1 MSQETAEK
9 EKTEETETVLTV
21 KIIESKNQPLTREF
35 MAVWMQYLGNYEVVD
50 FYRKSKKEENEGCP
64 CQRSW

>member
-1 MSQETAEK
+1 MSELTDK
-9 EKTEETETVLTV
+9 KTDETETVLTV

-35 MAVWMQYLGNYEVVD
+35 LAAWMQYLGNYEVVD
-50 FYRKSKKEENEGCP
+50 FYRQSKRKEDEGCA